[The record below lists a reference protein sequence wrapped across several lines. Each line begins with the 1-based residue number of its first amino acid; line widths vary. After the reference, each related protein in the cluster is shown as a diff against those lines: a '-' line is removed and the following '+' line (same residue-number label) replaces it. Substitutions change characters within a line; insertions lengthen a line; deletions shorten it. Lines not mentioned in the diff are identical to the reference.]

1 MTTEASEV
9 SGEAGGRR
17 ELLGLAAIMR
27 MVFSGADLVPVGER
41 LMARAAADPRDAE
54 ALMDLSTILQIWMNH
69 KLALAT
75 QAQALAMQQLYRL
88 PAAGSGEPG
97 IRLLAF
103 VAPGDLMTNTPLDLL
118 LEGSDVALD
127 MLYLTPDLALPAVLP
142 EHDVLFVAIGESDR
156 NRPLLAEIEEI
167 VGNWP
172 RPVLNLPER
181 IVSTS
186 REGASALLES
196 LPRVVMP
203 IAARVDRPTL
213 ERLARAELPIV
224 DLLHEGAFPIIVRPI
239 DSHAGKGLSKID
251 DPAGAA
257 RYLQDMPESEFY
269 VSRFVD
275 YRSPDG
281 LYRKYRVALI
291 GGRAFAVHMG
301 VSAHWM
307 IHYLNAGMTE
317 SAEKRAEEARFM
329 ADFDEDFARRH
340 GAALAAVHQ
349 RFGLDYLVIDCAED
363 AAGRLLIFEVD
374 TGGVVHALDPVE
386 LFPYKQAQM
395 RKVFAAF
402 RELLAGAMKRGRV

>member
-1 MTTEASEV
+1 MNPDANEQP
-9 SGEAGGRR
+9 GEAGGRR
-17 ELLGLAAIMR
+17 ELLGLAALMR

-41 LMARAAADPRDAE
+41 LMARAAADPQDAE
-54 ALMDLSTILQIWMNH
+54 ALMDLSTILQIWLNH

-75 QAQALAMQQLYRL
+75 QAQALAMRQLYRL

-97 IRLLAF
+97 IRLLALM
-103 VAPGDLMTNTPLDLL
+103 APGDLMTNTPLDLL

-127 MLYLTPDLALPAVLP
+127 MLYLAQGLPLPQSLP

-186 REGASALLES
+186 REGASALLEA
-196 LPRVVMP
+196 LPGVVMP
-203 IAARVDRPTL
+203 IAARVGRPAL
-213 ERLARAELPIV
+213 ERLARAELPIA

-257 RYLQDMPESEFY
+257 CYLQDMPESEFY

-329 ADFDEDFARRH
+329 ADFDEDFGRRH

>member
-1 MTTEASEV
+1 MNPDANEQP
-9 SGEAGGRR
+9 GEAGGRR
-17 ELLGLAAIMR
+17 ELLGLAALMR

-41 LMARAAADPRDAE
+41 LMARAAADPQDAE
-54 ALMDLSTILQIWMNH
+54 ALMDLSTILQIWLNH

-97 IRLLAF
+97 IRLLALM
-103 VAPGDLMTNTPLDLL
+103 APGDLMTNTPLDLL

-127 MLYLTPDLALPAVLP
+127 MLYLAQGLPLPQSLP

-186 REGASALLES
+186 REGASALLEA
-196 LPRVVMP
+196 LPGVVMP
-203 IAARVDRPTL
+203 IAARVGRPAL

-363 AAGRLLIFEVD
+363 ADGRLLIFEVD

-402 RELLAGAMKRGRV
+402 RELLAGAMKRGCV

>member
-1 MTTEASEV
+1 MNPDANEQP
-9 SGEAGGRR
+9 GEAGGRR
-17 ELLGLAAIMR
+17 ELLGLAALMR

-41 LMARAAADPRDAE
+41 LMARAAADPQDAE
-54 ALMDLSTILQIWMNH
+54 ALMDLSTILQIWLNH

-97 IRLLAF
+97 IRLLALM
-103 VAPGDLMTNTPLDLL
+103 APGDLMTNTPLDLL

-127 MLYLTPDLALPAVLP
+127 MLFLAPGLPLPQSLP

-196 LPRVVMP
+196 LPGVIMP

-213 ERLARAELPIV
+213 ECLARAELPIA

-251 DPAGAA
+251 DPAGVA
-257 RYLQDMPESEFY
+257 RYLQDMTESEFY

-329 ADFDEDFARRH
+329 ADFDEDFGRRH

-349 RFGLDYLVIDCAED
+349 RFGLDHLVIDCAED

>member
-1 MTTEASEV
+1 MNPDANEQP
-9 SGEAGGRR
+9 GEAGGRR
-17 ELLGLAAIMR
+17 KLLGLAALMR

-41 LMARAAADPRDAE
+41 LMARAAADPQDAE
-54 ALMDLSTILQIWMNH
+54 ALMDLSTILQIWLNH

-97 IRLLAF
+97 IRLLALM
-103 VAPGDLMTNTPLDLL
+103 APGDLMTNTPLDLL

-127 MLYLTPDLALPAVLP
+127 MLYLTPDLALPERLP

-186 REGASALLES
+186 REGASALLEA
-196 LPRVVMP
+196 LPGVVMP
-203 IAARVDRPTL
+203 IAARVGRPAL
-213 ERLARAELPIV
+213 ERLARAELPIA
-224 DLLHEGAFPIIVRPI
+224 DLLHEGAFSIILRPI